1 MKAILIW
8 LPLLVAAIVLN
19 SIRPTASEDPRWV
32 PNERPY
38 YAHGE
43 AMFYAWVL
51 PALGVVWTFAQLLR
65 VPQGERVGSARMIV
79 SWLHAGVGISV
90 VLLAVMPYI
99 ADFNPPGV
107 GTVVAMLAWLRLALF
122 IAFVSVLI
130 VMTRAVQPNATPRG
144 VGLIGSVA
152 VLLIGWATYQDKVE
166 REEYEVLTGASRA
179 QALIARLDARDDA
192 MRSIQERER
201 AAGVGYRVF
210 ATGDRVDL
218 EVAVPWAEADAAERD
233 RILAFWIHP
242 REAVHF
248 IPKPP
253 WRADWRTSS
262 DPPALVFAIRQLA
275 DAWTIAGLG
284 SASSEAGFLAKA
296 PWSELRPLTT
306 TLIDEQQVPSEASS
320 APQLSREILQV
331 ALLRA
336 ALQLDRLAKGCDLPM
351 ARTIAG
357 LPAADV
363 FRDTA
368 ARARSLRAALIK
380 ATTPSVPELVDLA
393 EQLALLGNNQWLI
406 RTDGCGAV
414 EMADQYAFG
423 HLSDDLRKHA
433 PLVK

>member
-1 MKAILIW
+1 MTAILIW
-8 LPLLVAAIVLN
+8 LPLLVVAIVLN

-38 YAHGE
+38 YAHAE

-79 SWLHAGVGISV
+79 AWLQAGVGISV
-90 VLLAVMPYI
+90 VLLAVMPFVG
-99 ADFNPPGV
+99 DFNPPGV

-130 VMTRAVQPNATPRG
+130 VMTRAVQPNATPRV

-152 VLLIGWATYQDKVE
+152 VLLIGWATYQDKVV

-179 QALIARLDARDDA
+179 QALIARLDAKDDV
-192 MRSIQERER
+192 MHSIQERER

-210 ATGDRVDL
+210 AADARVDL
-218 EVAVPWAEADAAERD
+218 EVAVPWPEADATERD
-233 RILAFWIHP
+233 GILAFWNQP
-242 REAVHF
+242 REAVRF

-262 DPPALVFAIRQLA
+262 DPPALVFAIRQPA
-275 DAWTIAGLG
+275 DAWTIAGLV

-296 PWSELRPLTT
+296 PWSELRPLTS
-306 TLIDEQQVPSEASS
+306 TLIDEQQVPSADSS
-320 APQLSREILQV
+320 GQQQSREILQV

-336 ALQLDRLAKGCDLPM
+336 ALQLDRLANACDLPT
-351 ARTIAG
+351 ARTVAG

-380 ATTPSVPELVDLA
+380 ATAPSGTELVDFA
-393 EQLALLGNNQWLI
+393 EQLAQLGNNQWLM
-406 RTDGCGAV
+406 RADGCGAV
-414 EMADQYAFG
+414 EMADEYAFG
-423 HLSDDLRKHA
+423 HMSDDLRKHA